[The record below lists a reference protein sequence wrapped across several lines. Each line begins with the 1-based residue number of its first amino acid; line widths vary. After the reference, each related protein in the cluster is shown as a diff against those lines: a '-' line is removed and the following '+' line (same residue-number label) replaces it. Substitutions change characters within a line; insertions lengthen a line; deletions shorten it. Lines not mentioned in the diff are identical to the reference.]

1 MDELLYWLPDGPAGW
16 ALVAVALLAIVWW
29 CARRLPGR
37 LFRYN
42 VGRLAQSRGWLVKSG
57 ADVRGAHGDL
67 SGDGGT
73 SPASWEHDGL
83 PGTDLEVLGEHR
95 GYTFHARQQRTRVK
109 GATSFEHGGHSF
121 RWRYDYVVSLAVTHA
136 PYDGFFA
143 PDPRNTVA
151 DRRLAL
157 YPAFLE
163 WERGVFPLFDSA
175 SYSAPESFRHGHGL
189 LSTEKRNGRL
199 SGRALLHHLDTL
211 VDAATTARA

>member
-42 VGRLAQSRGWLVKSG
+42 AGRLAQSRGWLVKSG
-57 ADVRGAHGDL
+57 SGARGAHGDL

-95 GYTFHARQQRTRVK
+95 GYAFHARQQRTRV
-109 GATSFEHGGHSF
+109 TSSAGHPGLPSY
-121 RWRYDYVVSLAVTHA
+121 RWRYDYVVSLAVTNT
-136 PYDGFFA
+136 PYDGFFT
-143 PDPRNTVA
+143 PDPRQTVA

-163 WERGVFPLFDSA
+163 WERGVFPLFASA
-175 SYSAPESFRHGHGL
+175 SYSPPEEFRHGHGI
-189 LSTEKRNGRL
+189 LSAEKRNGRL
-199 SGRALLHHLDTL
+199 SGRTLLHHLDAL
-211 VDAATTARA
+211 VDAATTGRS